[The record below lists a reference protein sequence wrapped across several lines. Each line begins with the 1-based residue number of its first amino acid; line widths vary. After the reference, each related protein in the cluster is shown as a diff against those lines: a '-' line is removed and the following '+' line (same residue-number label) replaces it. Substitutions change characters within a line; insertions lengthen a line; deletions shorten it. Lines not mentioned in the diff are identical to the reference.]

1 MYQVLQQ
8 RQREERPVCPGSP
21 EGALFNGSL
30 MDAHAFVLRDFHRLT
45 AMLFYRLAAI
55 CIYEIVFSLF
65 YFFLNVFK

>member
-21 EGALFNGSL
+21 EGALFNGRL

-55 CIYEIVFSLF
+55 CIYEIVFFSLLL
-65 YFFLNVFK
+65 FF